1 MHVGSSSSVGLKF
14 FKLDYEYVIKRL
26 KEYAVRS
33 LEKNAI
39 AIFLIGSLAKGNY
52 TAFSDADVVV
62 IVRDDYP
69 KGFIDRISDFID
81 PTLPIDIEPRVY
93 TVSEFLKLI
102 QNKSRIVEEVLRY
115 GVPLAGDPN
124 VVKELVMSVS
134 SRGQ

>member
-1 MHVGSSSSVGLKF
+1 MV
-14 FKLDYEYVIKRL
+14 KRL

-33 LEKNAI
+33 LEKGAI
-39 AIFLIGSLAKGNY
+39 AIFLIGSLAKGDY

-93 TVSEFLKLI
+93 TVSEFFKLI
-102 QNKSRIVEEVLRY
+102 QSKSRIVEEVLRY